1 LILTSFTVH
10 HLKLSLLI
18 NLRRYSTAALTYDL
32 NLNEGYRGEI
42 SRDVSRTFPFHPLFF
57 TAADRDELELKRS
70 SGTGSGGLQPLTL
83 SLGER
88 MLSNVLLALAIARP
102 NVGYC
107 QGMNFVVG
115 GLLIVGTAAGRTSS
129 NSRTGVST
137 ISFAEY
143 LDAET
148 DPEGEKASNCEN
160 ERCKCDARPE
170 EQGVQDAAH
179 QYSTDNTHRCDCN
192 DQNGTYLTNGTI
204 IDDVK
209 FSSGYLL
216 LVEALVFSIV
226 LNIIGDNNV
235 STNTSP
241 GSKVG
246 RSSTSKNHTATSSN
260 KLSTS
265 SSDSN
270 TNQIALESAAE
281 ALYDRFGTGNKSRS
295 GLAMWGM
302 WQSDVP
308 RMKRRVFQ
316 FDRLLKWTLPRLHAH
331 LLEVELAPEIIVA
344 QWLGTLFAYSLPL
357 SFVTEVWNYVF
368 SSEIDLGLSGE
379 EGGWSAVFRVAMA
392 LLCDREKDILEM
404 DLQEL
409 SGLLRKW
416 SFKDSDNARILEDAH
431 SLSSRINE
439 EVLLRLEQD
448 FALEVLSHNSPISAL
463 QTSTARLMYGEKEAS
478 EGAGNRGWLSRYS
491 KPNTRGFPVNREEVK
506 LMRIKED
513 LVQKLEQSEADKQVI
528 LLKILKACESLRR
541 CSLLTKIAEEEH
553 VRHTTVQCNAVQCRT
568 FLYTFIRHIPDISTC
583 HCEDTQSPLHVVRLT
598 YIIRV
603 YRPSLTILTG

>member
-1 LILTSFTVH
+1 
-10 HLKLSLLI
+10 
-18 NLRRYSTAALTYDL
+18 
-32 NLNEGYRGEI
+32 
-42 SRDVSRTFPFHPLFF
+42 
-57 TAADRDELELKRS
+57 
-70 SGTGSGGLQPLTL
+70 
-83 SLGER
+83 

-129 NSRTGVST
+129 NTRTGSSA
-137 ISFAEY
+137 ISVAEY

-148 DPEGEKASNCEN
+148 DPEGERVVKCEN
-160 ERCKCDARPE
+160 ERCKCDPRDEAE
-170 EQGVQDAAH
+170 NHQDTADLN
-179 QYSTDNTHRCDCN
+179 STDTSIKCDCI
-192 DQNGTYLTNGTI
+192 DQNETNLTNGTYLTNGTI
-204 IDDVK
+204 VDDVK
-209 FSSGYLL
+209 FNSGYLL

-241 GSKVG
+241 GSKNI
-246 RSSTSKNHTATSSN
+246 RSNTSKNHTVVSSI
-260 KLSTS
+260 KERSSTP
-265 SSDSN
+265 
-270 TNQIALESAAE
+270 TNDTIQIAAESAAE

-392 LLCDREKDILEM
+392 LLCDRESDILEM

-416 SFKDSDNARILEDAH
+416 TFKDSDNARILEDAH

-448 FALEVLSHNSPISAL
+448 FALEVLSHASPTTAL
-463 QTSTARLMYGEKEAS
+463 QTGTGRLMYGEKDVS
-478 EGAGNRGWLSRYS
+478 EGARNKGWLSRYG
-491 KPNTRGFPVNREEVK
+491 KPNKRDYPVNREEVK
-506 LMRIKED
+506 LMKIKED
-513 LVQKLEQSEADKQVI
+513 LVQKMEQSEADKQVI

-553 VRHTTVQCNAVQCRT
+553 VRHTAVQC
-568 FLYTFIRHIPDISTC
+568 S
-583 HCEDTQSPLHVVRLT
+583 VV
-598 YIIRV
+598 
-603 YRPSLTILTG
+603 

>member
-1 LILTSFTVH
+1 
-10 HLKLSLLI
+10 
-18 NLRRYSTAALTYDL
+18 
-32 NLNEGYRGEI
+32 
-42 SRDVSRTFPFHPLFF
+42 
-57 TAADRDELELKRS
+57 
-70 SGTGSGGLQPLTL
+70 
-83 SLGER
+83 
-88 MLSNVLLALAIARP
+88 MLSNVLIALAIARP

-115 GLLIVGTAAGRTSS
+115 GLLIVGTAADRTSS

-137 ISFAEY
+137 ISVAEY

-148 DPEGEKASNCEN
+148 DPEGEKSSKFDRESSNADVKCA
-160 ERCKCDARPE
+160 ERS
-170 EQGVQDAAH
+170 QQDIADPN
-179 QYSTDNTHRCDCN
+179 SIDDSSGCPVTWDCN
-192 DQNGTYLTNGTI
+192 NQNGKYPSNGNMV
-204 IDDVK
+204 DEVK
-209 FSSGYLL
+209 YNAGYLL

-226 LNIIGDNNV
+226 LNIIGDNNI

-241 GSKVG
+241 GSKNCK
-246 RSSTSKNHTATSSN
+246 STAKNSIKH
-260 KLSTS
+260 TS
-265 SSDSN
+265 SSGNSD
-270 TNQIALESAAE
+270 TNQLPESAVTTQ
-281 ALYDRFGTGNKSRS
+281 YDRSMGTGSRSRS

-368 SSEIDLGLSGE
+368 SSEIDLGMSGE

-392 LLCDREKDILEM
+392 LLSDKEKDILEM

-416 SFKDSDNARILEDAH
+416 TFKESDSDRILEDAH
-431 SLSSRINE
+431 SLTSRINE

-448 FALEVLSHNSPISAL
+448 FALEVLSHTSPRTAL
-463 QTSTARLMYGEKEAS
+463 TQMSTTRLMYGEKELS
-478 EGAGNRGWLSRYS
+478 ESERNRGWLSRYG
-491 KPNTRGFPVNREEVK
+491 KPKMRGLAVNRGEVK

-513 LVQKLEQSEADKQVI
+513 LVLRMEQSEADKQVI

-553 VRHTTVQCNAVQCRT
+553 VRSLPLRYDTLHLLLHHIALMFYVI
-568 FLYTFIRHIPDISTC
+568 FLIMHYFT
-583 HCEDTQSPLHVVRLT
+583 
-598 YIIRV
+598 
-603 YRPSLTILTG
+603 